1 MKPDIEELRRK
12 YIETPPEG
20 MTSADIRHMS
30 EDDLLDMDCF
40 LNEDVFGDDFGE
52 EGFYIF

>member
-1 MKPDIEELRRK
+1 MDN
-12 YIETPPEG
+12 PPEV
-20 MTSADIRHMS
+20 MTFEDIRSMS

-40 LNEDVFGDDFGE
+40 LNEDNLLNDEAGV

>member
-12 YIETPPEG
+12 YIETPTEG

-30 EDDLLDMDCF
+30 EEDLLDMDYF
-40 LNEDVFGDDFGE
+40 LNDDELDDDFGE